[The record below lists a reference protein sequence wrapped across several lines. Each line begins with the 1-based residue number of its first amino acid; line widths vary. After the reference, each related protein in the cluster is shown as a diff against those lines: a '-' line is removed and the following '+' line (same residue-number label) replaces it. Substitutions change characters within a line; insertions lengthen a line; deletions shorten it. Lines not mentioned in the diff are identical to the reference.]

1 MSGELSKLSKYIFLL
16 AFIAQIIFG
25 VWFFLAPESWSTLT
39 GWPTETAAGRALG
52 AGIIALAMGGL
63 LAYRATSW
71 DKVELY
77 VIMQLFWNIFGLIA
91 MLWAYFTMTLP
102 MATWLIVGLLG
113 LYLILFL
120 YVYMQE
126 KP

>member
-25 VWFFLAPESWSTLT
+25 VWFFIAPETWSTLT

-52 AGIIALAMGGL
+52 AGIIALAIGGL

>member
-1 MSGELSKLSKYIFLL
+1 MSEEISTLSKYIFLL

-25 VWFFLAPESWSTLT
+25 IWYFVAPESWVTLT
-39 GWPTETAAGRALG
+39 GWPSELASGRVLG
-52 AGIIALAMGGL
+52 AACIALAIGGL
-63 LAYRATSW
+63 FSYRAASW
-71 DKVELY
+71 DKVEIY
-77 VIMQLFWNIFGLIA
+77 VMIQLFWNILGLIA

-102 MATWLIVGLLG
+102 VATWLIVGLLG
-113 LYLILFL
+113 LFLILFL

>member
-1 MSGELSKLSKYIFLL
+1 MSGELSSLSKYVFLL

-25 VWFFLAPESWSTLT
+25 IWYFVAPESWVTLT
-39 GWPTETAAGRALG
+39 GWTTELASGRVLG
-52 AGIIALAMGGL
+52 AACIALAIGGF

-71 DKVELY
+71 DKVEVY
-77 VIMQLFWNIFGLIA
+77 VMMQLFWNILGIIA

-102 MATWLIVGLLG
+102 VATWLIVGLLG

-120 YVYMQE
+120 IVYMKE
-126 KP
+126 K

>member
-1 MSGELSKLSKYIFLL
+1 MSGELSKISKYIFLL

-25 VWFFLAPESWSTLT
+25 VWFFIAPETWSTLT

-52 AGIIALAMGGL
+52 AGIIALAIGGL

>member
-1 MSGELSKLSKYIFLL
+1 MSGELSSLSKYVFLL

-25 VWFFLAPESWSTLT
+25 IWYFVAPESWVTLT
-39 GWPTETAAGRALG
+39 GWPTELASGRVLG
-52 AGIIALAMGGL
+52 AACIALAIGGF

-71 DKVELY
+71 DKVEVY
-77 VIMQLFWNIFGLIA
+77 VMMQLFWNILGIIA

-102 MATWLIVGLLG
+102 VATWLIVGLLG

-120 YVYMQE
+120 IVYMKE
-126 KP
+126 K